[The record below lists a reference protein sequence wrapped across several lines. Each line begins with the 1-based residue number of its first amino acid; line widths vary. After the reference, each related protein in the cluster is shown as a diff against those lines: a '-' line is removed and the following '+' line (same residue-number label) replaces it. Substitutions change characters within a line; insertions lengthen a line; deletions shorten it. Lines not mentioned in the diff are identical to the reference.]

1 MDNTTKEFLERL
13 DKRLDNMEADVKDL
27 LAWKNRMMG
36 VFIAVSVICSFLISE
51 VKSRLG
57 IV

>member
-1 MDNTTKEFLERL
+1 MDKTTHEFLVRL

-36 VFIAVSVICSFLISE
+36 MFIAVSVICSFLISE
-51 VKSRLG
+51 IKSRLG

>member
-1 MDNTTKEFLERL
+1 MDNATRDFLERL
-13 DKRLDNMEADVKDL
+13 DKRLDTMEADVKDL

>member
-1 MDNTTKEFLERL
+1 MDKTTKDFLERL

-36 VFIAVSVICSFLISE
+36 VFIAVSIVCSFLITE
-51 VKSRLG
+51 IKSRFG
-57 IV
+57 IM

>member
-1 MDNTTKEFLERL
+1 MDNATRDFLERL

-51 VKSRLG
+51 IKSRLG
-57 IV
+57 IA

>member
-1 MDNTTKEFLERL
+1 MDKTTHEFLERL

-51 VKSRLG
+51 IKSRMG
-57 IV
+57 II

>member
-1 MDNTTKEFLERL
+1 MDSSTREFLERL
-13 DKRLDNMEADVKDL
+13 DKRLDTMEADVKDL

-51 VKSRLG
+51 IKSRLG

>member
-1 MDNTTKEFLERL
+1 MDSTTREFLERL
-13 DKRLDNMEADVKDL
+13 DKRLDTMEADVKDL

-51 VKSRLG
+51 IKSRMG
-57 IV
+57 II

>member
-1 MDNTTKEFLERL
+1 MDSSTREFLERL

-27 LAWKNRMMG
+27 LAWKNKMMG
-36 VFIAVSVICSFLISE
+36 MFIAISVICSFLISE
-51 VKSRLG
+51 IKSRMG

>member
-1 MDNTTKEFLERL
+1 MDKTTHEFLERL
-13 DKRLDNMEADVKDL
+13 DKRSDNMEADVKDL

-36 VFIAVSVICSFLISE
+36 MFIAVSVICSFLISE
-51 VKSRLG
+51 IKSRLG

>member
-1 MDNTTKEFLERL
+1 MDNATRDFLERL

-36 VFIAVSVICSFLISE
+36 VFIGVSVICSFLISE
-51 VKSRLG
+51 IKSRMG
-57 IV
+57 IA

>member
-1 MDNTTKEFLERL
+1 MDKTTHEFLERL

-51 VKSRLG
+51 IKSRMG

>member
-36 VFIAVSVICSFLISE
+36 VFIAVSVVCSFLISE
-51 VKSRLG
+51 IKSRMG

>member
-1 MDNTTKEFLERL
+1 MDETTRELLKKLDERL
-13 DKRLDNMEADVKDL
+13 ASMEADVKDL

-36 VFIAVSVICSFLISE
+36 VFIAVSVVCSFLISE
-51 VKSRLG
+51 IKSRFG

>member
-13 DKRLDNMEADVKDL
+13 DKRLDVMEADVKDL

-36 VFIAVSVICSFLISE
+36 VFIAVRVICSFLISE
-51 VKSRLG
+51 IKSRFG

>member
-1 MDNTTKEFLERL
+1 MDKTTHEFLERL
-13 DKRLDNMEADVKDL
+13 DKRLDNMEADIKDL
-27 LAWKNRMMG
+27 MAWKNRMMG

-51 VKSRLG
+51 IKSRLG

>member
-1 MDNTTKEFLERL
+1 MDKTTHEFLERL

-36 VFIAVSVICSFLISE
+36 MFIAVSVICSFLISE
-51 VKSRLG
+51 IKSRLG

>member
-1 MDNTTKEFLERL
+1 MDKTTHEFLERL

-51 VKSRLG
+51 IKSRLG

>member
-1 MDNTTKEFLERL
+1 MDNTTREFLERL

-36 VFIAVSVICSFLISE
+36 VFIAVSVVCSFLISE
-51 VKSRLG
+51 IKSKFG
-57 IV
+57 IA